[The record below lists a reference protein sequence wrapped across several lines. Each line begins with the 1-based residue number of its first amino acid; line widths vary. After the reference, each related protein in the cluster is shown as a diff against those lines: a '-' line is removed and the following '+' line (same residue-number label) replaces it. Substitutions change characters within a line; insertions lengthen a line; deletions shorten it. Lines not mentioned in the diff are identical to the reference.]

1 MSAGATG
8 EVGRVNGQNTRRV
21 RIMIT
26 TRSQRKGSKKQM
38 LVLPLFFYV
47 PHCYFCKL
55 STFTQQVFLT
65 VIQTFGSTN
74 FASVKVILDITPN
87 CVPTE
92 WAQSFWKR
100 KDKMIL
106 GVRIDNKVDKKID
119 KKVETKLLLSL
130 VSLVV
135 ASTD

>member
-1 MSAGATG
+1 M
-8 EVGRVNGQNTRRV
+8 
-21 RIMIT
+21 
-26 TRSQRKGSKKQM
+26 
-38 LVLPLFFYV
+38 
-47 PHCYFCKL
+47 
-55 STFTQQVFLT
+55 
-65 VIQTFGSTN
+65 
-74 FASVKVILDITPN
+74 
-87 CVPTE
+87 PTE